1 MNSSE
6 KQRFIRHHNHR
17 VHMRW
22 RSRREEK
29 KRRSPI
35 AKENEH
41 SLSHHRRRL
50 YTHSLILLAA
60 GSAAFLVVGLGF
72 TLLPTSEAAP
82 QPEPVT
88 ERSPRTDYPTDV
100 GQPEPQPQGSI
111 TVATPKPGAPSHSNA
126 TGSETPKFP
135 LRPSMSLTLSP
146 TPLPEFVEAT
156 PANLTPSDSETI
168 LGMPYHR
175 YTVQTGDSVAALA
188 ASFGVSLEYV
198 LWNNP
203 ELSVDPNLLLIGHDL
218 VIPAANGL
226 LHEVKLGDSL
236 SGIAHFYNVDI
247 QRIVDFA
254 PNGLTS
260 TDNIIEEG
268 ILLIPEAV
276 PPTTAPVQTTAPPTP
291 ESPLVVAVSP
301 TPPPPPEPETTVAP
315 SPTPPPPPEPEPEPE
330 PTVAP
335 SPTPIP
341 PSSPPPPQ
349 PIVTP
354 FPTPSPAPPPPPPVG
369 TPSPSPE
376 PLLGDTEFIWPFEG
390 PISSCFGEDRGGGVI
405 HRGLDIDG
413 YGRYGEAIVAAAPG
427 QVLLVADQTWG
438 YGGHV
443 IIQHAEGVETLYSHL
458 SGFNVVREQTV
469 VQGEVIGFIGS
480 TGYSTG
486 DHLHFEVRIHGV
498 QVDPLLYLP
507 HRPAGNICISR

>member
-50 YTHSLILLAA
+50 YTHGLILLAA
-60 GSAAFLVVGLGF
+60 GSTAFLVAGLGF

-88 ERSPRTDYPTDV
+88 ERTPRTDPPTGV
-100 GQPEPQPQGSI
+100 GQSEPQSQDAI
-111 TVATPKPGAPSHSNA
+111 TVATPKLGAPSQRNA
-126 TGSETPKFP
+126 TVSETPKFP

-146 TPLPEFVEAT
+146 TPLPEFIEAT
-156 PANLTPSDSETI
+156 PANPPPSVSEPT
-168 LGMPYHR
+168 LGVPYHR
-175 YTVQTGDSVAALA
+175 YTVQTGDSVATLA
-188 ASFGVSLEYV
+188 TTFGVSLEYV

-236 SGIAHFYNVDI
+236 SGIARFYNVDI

-260 TDNIIEEG
+260 TDSIIEEG

-315 SPTPPPPPEPEPEPE
+315 STTPPPPPEPQ

-335 SPTPIP
+335 FPTPIAP
-341 PSSPPPPQ
+341 PLPEPQ
-349 PIVTP
+349 PIIAP

-369 TPSPSPE
+369 TPSPSPEVPPE

-405 HRGLDIDG
+405 HHGLDIDG
-413 YGRYGEAIVAAAPG
+413 YGRYGEAVVAAAPG

-469 VQGEVIGFIGS
+469 AQGEVIGFIGS

-486 DHLHFEVRIHGV
+486 DHLHFEVRVHGV
-498 QVDPLLYLP
+498 QVDPLIYLP
-507 HRPAGNICISR
+507 HRPAANICISR